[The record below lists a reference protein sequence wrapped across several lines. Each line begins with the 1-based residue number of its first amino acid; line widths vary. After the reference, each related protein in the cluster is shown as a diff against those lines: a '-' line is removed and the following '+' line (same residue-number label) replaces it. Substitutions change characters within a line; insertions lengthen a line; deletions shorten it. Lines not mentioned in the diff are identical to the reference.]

1 MIPPYTTKIYH
12 NDPGIDAWNSGID
25 QFIRPLDY
33 IIRICI
39 SGIVPASLSNSVTR
53 TNFRIHEEE
62 L

>member
-12 NDPGIDAWNSGID
+12 NDPGIDAWNSGVV
-25 QFIRPLDY
+25 QFIYPLD
-33 IIRICI
+33 IIIHI